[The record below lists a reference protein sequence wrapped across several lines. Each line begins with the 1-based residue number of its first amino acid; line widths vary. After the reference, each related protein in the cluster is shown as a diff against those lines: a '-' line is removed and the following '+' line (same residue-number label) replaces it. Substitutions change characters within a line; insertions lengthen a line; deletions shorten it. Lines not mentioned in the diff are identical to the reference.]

1 MAEKV
6 APARARG
13 KMVAVNQAAK
23 QAKDRSK
30 PGPRVYEKFISQA
43 NNGYNVGGFGANDLI
58 EATIAMRNVTP
69 TSTPDKTP
77 PPRRGKRRLLFPARI
92 RRLAALQYP
101 HENPLRSLRLLLSP
115 LPHRLVS
122 AGVVQW

>member
-1 MAEKV
+1 
-6 APARARG
+6 
-13 KMVAVNQAAK
+13 MVAVNQAAK

-69 TSTPDKTP
+69 TSTIP
-77 PPRRGKRRLLFPARI
+77 PFPATELTRESD
-92 RRLAALQYP
+92 RHP
-101 HENPLRSLRLLLSP
+101 SP
-115 LPHRLVS
+115 
-122 AGVVQW
+122 